1 MCIHLHVNH
10 VYYAVPRPTH
20 THQAH
25 KLFWNVWFDILYV
38 QVSYRAW
45 GVHTLEKKKKKNLF
59 LLDCQVIWHALETSL
74 EQKLSAGPSRYK
86 EEESCSDIIAV
97 VPRHVRILPL
107 FFGFPQVRFC
117 CYLFS
122 IEWVFLWASLLLA
135 SWYSLYCVFCIHNQL
150 LPIRVCLRKDEIYFK
165 NNLLELK

>member
-1 MCIHLHVNH
+1 MYCGCTCVFTYMLIMFIMQCLDLLTLTKLTNCSGMYGLIFYTYKFHIELEAFIHWKN
-10 VYYAVPRPTH
+10 
-20 THQAH
+20 
-25 KLFWNVWFDILYV
+25 
-38 QVSYRAW
+38 
-45 GVHTLEKKKKKNLF
+45 KKKRILF

-122 IEWVFLWASLLLA
+122 IE
-135 SWYSLYCVFCIHNQL
+135 
-150 LPIRVCLRKDEIYFK
+150 
-165 NNLLELK
+165 